1 MIGRTLAGLVLPA
14 GLVAIAG
21 CGQAVSDTRGPQALD
36 PLVVYDTP
44 VVRQVTDH
52 QEFPGRVDAIY
63 NVDVRARVSGYLKE
77 VCFKDGDLVKK
88 GDVLFRIDPR
98 PFKATLDR
106 AKATLDQ
113 AEAHAHRL
121 NNEYRRAKLLFD
133 QGRSIS
139 REEYDRYAFDHA
151 EAEASLATAKANVD
165 LAALDLE
172 WTNVTA
178 DLPEG
183 FTGRLSRRMVDPGNL
198 IKAEDTMMTT
208 MVTQDP
214 LYIYFDVHEQAML
227 KITRLIQEGKV
238 DPKKIPV
245 DFALS
250 DEQEFKHK
258 GWVQFTDNKVDINT
272 GTLRFRATVDNP
284 DHLITPGLF
293 VRVRLPIGDA
303 HSAIMI
309 REQAIQSDQGQKKV
323 FVLKPKDDQGNP
335 YILERVEKG
344 QPVKIPAY
352 KPVQVDI
359 GTLGV
364 LADGYREVQKGI
376 APGDFVVVVGMQKIR
391 IVSEPKDPKQSNE
404 SKASKPPSN
413 LVKARPFNPD
423 TDAMTTATRGG
434 ASTSSSASLEGGAI
448 KSLKGDAPAPN
459 KSSQASHPAGGA
471 AGGSERRPQSAAATR
486 PAAKSPESRSGSDR
500 PRR

>member
-1 MIGRTLAGLVLPA
+1 MIRRTLAGLLLLT
-14 GLVAIAG
+14 GLAAIAG
-21 CGQAVSDTRGPQALD
+21 CDQAVSDTKGPQAAVS
-36 PLVVYDTP
+36 LVVYDTP

-52 QEFPGRVDAIY
+52 QEFPGRVDAMY
-63 NVDVRARVSGYLKE
+63 TVEVRARVSGYLKE

-106 AKATLDQ
+106 AKATLAQ

-121 NNEYRRAKLLFD
+121 NNEYRRAKVLFD
-133 QGRSIS
+133 QGRSVS
-139 REEYDRYAFDHA
+139 REEFDRYAFDHA

-172 WTNVTA
+172 WTNVAA

-214 LYIYFDVHEQAML
+214 LYVYFDVHEQAML
-227 KITRLIQEGKV
+227 KITRLIQQGKV

-245 DFALS
+245 EFSLS
-250 DEQEFKHK
+250 DEQDFKHQ

-323 FVLKPKDDQGNP
+323 FVLKQKDDQGVRYVVNG
-335 YILERVEKG
+335 VEKG
-344 QPVKIPAY
+344 QQVKSDAY
-352 KPVQVDI
+352 RPVQVDI
-359 GTLGV
+359 GALGV
-364 LADGYREVQKGI
+364 LQDGYREVQKGI
-376 APGDFVVVVGMQKIR
+376 APGDLVVVVGMQKIR
-391 IVSEPKDPKQSNE
+391 ITKDPKDPS
-404 SKASKPPSN
+404 S
-413 LVKARPFNPD
+413 LVKARAFNPD
-423 TDAMTTATRGG
+423 TDTITAAARGG
-434 ASTSSSASLEGGAI
+434 SSSSTSAPVEGGAI
-448 KSLKGDAPAPN
+448 KSLKGDASAANAASPADVP
-459 KSSQASHPAGGA
+459 GGVA
-471 AGGSERRPQSAAATR
+471 TRSERRPQAAAAAR
-486 PAAKSPESRSGSDR
+486 PAAKSPEPRSGSGR

>member
-1 MIGRTLAGLVLPA
+1 M
-14 GLVAIAG
+14 AG
-21 CGQAVSDTRGPQALD
+21 CGQAVSDTTRGPQALD
-36 PLVVYDTP
+36 PIVVYDTP

-52 QEFPGRVDAIY
+52 QDFPGRVDAIY
-63 NVDVRARVSGYLKE
+63 SVEVRARVSGYLKE

-121 NNEYRRAKLLFD
+121 NNEYRRAKVLFD

-151 EAEASLATAKANVD
+151 EAEASLATAKANLD

-172 WTNVTA
+172 WTNVAA

-198 IKAEDTMMTT
+198 IKAEDTIMTT

-214 LYIYFDVHEQAML
+214 LYVYFDVHEQAML

-250 DEQEFKHK
+250 DEQEFVHK
-258 GWVQFTDNKVDINT
+258 GWVQFTDNRVDVNT
-272 GTLRFRATVDNP
+272 GTLRFRATVSNP
-284 DHLITPGLF
+284 SHLITPGLF

-323 FVLKPKDDQGNP
+323 FVLKDKDENGKP
-335 YILERVEKG
+335 YVLKRVEKG
-344 QPVKIPAY
+344 QPVEIPAY
-352 KPVQVDI
+352 KPVSVDI
-359 GTLGV
+359 GKLGV
-364 LADGYREVQKGI
+364 LQGGYREVEKGRI
-376 APGDFVVVVGMQKIR
+376 DPGELVVAVGMQKIR
-391 IVSEPKDPKQSNE
+391 ITKDPKDL
-404 SKASKPPSN
+404 SN
-413 LVKARPFNPD
+413 LVKARIFDPEIDTVNPSG
-423 TDAMTTATRGG
+423 ASSGG
-434 ASTSSSASLEGGAI
+434 AGASGGGTGSAKSLEGDGPNPNRSTAAGVTGAGKTGGTVDRPQAI
-448 KSLKGDAPAPN
+448 APAR
-459 KSSQASHPAGGA
+459 PAGRG
-471 AGGSERRPQSAAATR
+471 
-486 PAAKSPESRSGSDR
+486 PESRSGTGSGR
-500 PRR
+500 KGR